1 MEIDSLSL
9 VYETNS
15 EVYIME
21 NLKKNPQNAGF
32 LVLGMALLVVG
43 ISVDNIG
50 LIAAGIV
57 FAILGIVAPKRKPE
71 KEKYEDDA

>member
-15 EVYIME
+15 EVYIMK

-43 ISVDNIG
+43 ISVDNMG

-57 FAILGIVAPKRKPE
+57 FVILGIVAPIRKPE
-71 KEKYEDDA
+71 KGEQEEDK